1 MIETLPSPAVV
12 TAGLGLLALAS
23 FLVQSAKGGLRGEE
37 SGFRETPSDVALDEF
52 GISDASKGVDCD
64 YRASRQIVEKVLS
77 APSNKRSE
85 DN

>member
-1 MIETLPSPAVV
+1 MIETPPSPAVV

-23 FLVQSAKGGLRGEE
+23 FLVQSAKGGSGE